1 MVATL
6 QPSRTYGWVSEW
18 PVFSHAR
25 GGMLLMSLPSA
36 MLELVMEHMRVR
48 EMMRMSSTCR
58 ALRDLRDIAAKAAMH
73 GLHSCSFAT
82 SLGLPSTLSLATAEA
97 YDDTATALLATAP
110 SARRTIRS
118 LWEHFDFESADWS
131 QRAGRVTQ
139 LPQEVLLAMLRRAG
153 AAYTSIA
160 WVSKH
165 LSSPVLRRS
174 LQLSVCGDHGRLWCS
189 EQDVE
194 ADGTEP
200 VGSFQ
205 LRIGCVLRTGVP
217 GFCQEL
223 RIDGEPCYPVALR
236 ERKAAIKREISRNGG
251 RVIRES
257 GMN

>member
-97 YDDTATALLATAP
+97 YDDTATAPWQLRQ
-110 SARRTIRS
+110 ARG
-118 LWEHFDFESADWS
+118 
-131 QRAGRVTQ
+131 GRYG
-139 LPQEVLLAMLRRAG
+139 RCG
-153 AAYTSIA
+153 STST
-160 WVSKH
+160 S
-165 LSSPVLRRS
+165 S
-174 LQLSVCGDHGRLWCS
+174 LQ
-189 EQDVE
+189 
-194 ADGTEP
+194 
-200 VGSFQ
+200 
-205 LRIGCVLRTGVP
+205 TGHSVP
-217 GFCQEL
+217 G
-223 RIDGEPCYPVALR
+223 V
-236 ERKAAIKREISRNGG
+236 
-251 RVIRES
+251 
-257 GMN
+257 